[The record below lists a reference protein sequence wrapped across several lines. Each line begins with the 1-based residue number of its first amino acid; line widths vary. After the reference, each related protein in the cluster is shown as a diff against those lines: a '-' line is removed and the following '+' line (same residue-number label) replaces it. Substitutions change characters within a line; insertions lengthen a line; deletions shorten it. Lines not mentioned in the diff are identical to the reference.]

1 MERDSKIIRSV
12 ALYRVLAM
20 LLVIY
25 GHLASVATFS
35 TELPN
40 IVVSAQLPILSNS
53 ALTSV
58 DLLLCK
64 INTNGGTLG
73 VVMFFIASGYLMSKM
88 MDRYSR
94 REFLVNRTI
103 SSFPTLW
110 ICLIIDAIFVGQ
122 QGVTFTSADYLA
134 SAFPFIPFPVGQ
146 FMVLVLWT
154 LRIEMKFYIWVT
166 LLYGRKKQ
174 LIFYGYVLV
183 LFLTLVYQEFPIPW
197 LYWQLYD
204 TFYFPFLFLGVLI
217 EHEWREH
224 EQQQEPFQFNAI
236 AMCVLLNLLLFKLT
250 DYFTG
255 QTKDFYSS
263 CASQVFPIL
272 LFLLLLKLE
281 HWRPRAFEYIPSLI
295 YSIGKLVY
303 PIYLIHVPCGL
314 TIMYQLSLAGWE
326 NPYAICLC
334 GVAVSF
340 AVAGLVYLVV
350 TKPSGML
357 MKRAVAAMRERRRS
371 EDV

>member
-1 MERDSKIIRSV
+1 MEKGSNMIRSV

-25 GHLASVATFS
+25 GHLASVATLS

-40 IVVSAQLPILSNS
+40 IVVSSKLPILPNS

-64 INTNGGTLG
+64 INTNSGTLG

-88 MDRYSR
+88 MDRYNR
-94 REFLVNRTI
+94 REFLVNRII

-122 QGVTFTSADYLA
+122 QGITFTFADYLA
-134 SAFPFIPFPVGQ
+134 SSFPFIPFPIGQ

-154 LRIEMKFYIWVT
+154 LRIEMKFYIWVA

-174 LIFYGYVLV
+174 LIFYGYLLV
-183 LFLTLVYQEFPIPW
+183 LFLTLIYQEFPIPW

-204 TFYFPFLFLGVLI
+204 TFYFSFLFLGVLI
-217 EHEWREH
+217 EHEWRKH
-224 EQQQEPFQFNAI
+224 EQQQKPFQINAI
-236 AMCVLLNLLLFKLT
+236 ALCVFLNLLLFKLT
-250 DYFTG
+250 DYVTG

-263 CASQVFPIL
+263 CASQLLPVL

-281 HWRPRAFEYIPSLI
+281 HWKPRTFEHIPPFI

-326 NPYAICLC
+326 NPYAVCLC
-334 GVAVSF
+334 GVVVSF
-340 AVAGLVYLVV
+340 VVAGLVYLAV
-350 TKPSGML
+350 TKPSGIL
-357 MKRAVAAMRERRRS
+357 MKRAVAAMRGRGRPK
-371 EDV
+371 DV